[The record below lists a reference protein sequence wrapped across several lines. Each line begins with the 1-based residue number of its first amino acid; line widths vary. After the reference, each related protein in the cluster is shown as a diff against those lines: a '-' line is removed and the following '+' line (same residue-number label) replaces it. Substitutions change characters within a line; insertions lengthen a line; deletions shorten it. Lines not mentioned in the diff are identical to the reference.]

1 MRNIGI
7 AGFGTVGQGFFS
19 QINKNFKNFKVI
31 QIAVKNVKKKRK
43 INLKNIKVTSKVQ
56 ELAINPNI
64 QVLVECIG
72 GSSGVAYKL
81 VKRAIE
87 NKN

>member
-43 INLKNIKVTSKVQ
+43 HLTIFMKQ
-56 ELAINPNI
+56 
-64 QVLVECIG
+64 
-72 GSSGVAYKL
+72 
-81 VKRAIE
+81 
-87 NKN
+87 